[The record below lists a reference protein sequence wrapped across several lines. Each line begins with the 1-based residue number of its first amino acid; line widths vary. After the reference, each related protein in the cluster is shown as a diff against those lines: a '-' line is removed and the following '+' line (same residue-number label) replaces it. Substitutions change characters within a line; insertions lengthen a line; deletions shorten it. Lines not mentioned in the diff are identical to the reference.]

1 MFKTIFYG
9 VFLSV
14 FVSLSIITMASVAG
28 NIDMHGNLP
37 IKATYFD
44 LSKEAR
50 KQVTYLAE
58 NIYFE
63 ATNRTLQRKES
74 SSIRYNQ

>member
-1 MFKTIFYG
+1 MIKTMFYG
-9 VFLSV
+9 VFFSV
-14 FVSLSIITMASVAG
+14 LVSLSIYTMASVAG
-28 NIDMHGNLP
+28 NIDIHGNLP

-50 KQVTYLAE
+50 RQVTYLAE

-63 ATNRTLQRKES
+63 AAQDRTKERK
-74 SSIRYNQ
+74 R